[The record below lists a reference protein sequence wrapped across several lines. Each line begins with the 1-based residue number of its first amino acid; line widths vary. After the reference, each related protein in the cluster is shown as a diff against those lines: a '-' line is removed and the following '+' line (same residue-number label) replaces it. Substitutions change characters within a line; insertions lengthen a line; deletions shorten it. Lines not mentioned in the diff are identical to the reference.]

1 MASSSSTA
9 ASVGRPSSSHRSE
22 RPPLSASASASASA
36 YAASNVNSSRS
47 SRSSI
52 PTSLSSSTN
61 GIPTSR
67 RSRSLTPSSRT
78 RSPSPSPSSSSY
90 LSNDPEPG
98 RVRVAVRLRPRIAAD
113 LSDADYPDCVEVQPE
128 LKKLKLRKNNWSAE
142 YFRFDEVFATSASQK
157 RVYEV
162 VAKPVVESVLD
173 GYNGTVMAYGQTGT
187 GKTYTLG
194 RMGKD
199 DDSKRG
205 IMVRALEDITA
216 NTSPTSDC
224 VEISYLQLYMESIQ
238 DLLAPEKTNIPI
250 VEDGRTGEVSVP
262 GATVVKINSMDQ
274 FVQLLHMGEANRHAA
289 NTKLNTESSRSH
301 AILMVFIRRSVREQE
316 GLDISLRETEIDKKT
331 GRPGYHVPTI
341 RKSKLLIVDLAGS
354 ERLDKSGSEGHLREE
369 AKFINLS
376 LTSLGKC
383 INALAENSPHI
394 PTRDSK
400 LTRLLRDSF
409 GGSARTSLIVTI
421 GPSSRHHAETSS
433 TIMFGQRAM
442 KIVNAVKLKEEFDYE
457 SLCRKLE
464 IQVDHLTEEVDKQQK
479 LRENCRSEMEIK
491 LREYQNSFA
500 EAEKSLVS
508 RSEFLEQ
515 ENASLESRMKDF
527 VKELKSLKDHNDLM
541 HDEIARL
548 EKSMKNNKLLEKENS
563 QLAQKLKDVLDDLSQ
578 QKNYNDVMRDEVASL
593 EMSLKLSKQQQLE
606 NSTYQ
611 KVLADTT
618 QMYEKKIADLMKQ
631 SENSHARAESAEGHL
646 EELKKKLTDNQIL
659 MQMENSRY
667 QKTLAETTQM
677 YEGKIA
683 SLTREINEE
692 HARYIDAE
700 EQLNILRKLSSGQ
713 QNSVQILEQKEI
725 RELKSRLQEMHQVHE
740 ATVNELQSLK
750 KEHNDLEAEK
760 GRLNDEIHTL
770 RQALKVE
777 EMRRKAAENDL
788 VNIKKV
794 VPESEDGFEEKRSY
808 TKEKLNRGPSSFG
821 QRSSIAKICEEVGL
835 QKILSLLTCE
845 ELDVQIHA
853 VKVVANLAAEDSN
866 QERIVH
872 EGGLEALLMLLQ
884 SSENT
889 TILRVAS
896 GAIANLA
903 MNELN
908 QGLIASKA
916 GVRLLA
922 NTATKRDDPQT
933 LRMVAGAIANLC
945 GNESLH
951 VILREDGAIKA
962 LVKMARYGNIDVIAQ
977 VARGMAN
984 FAKCESRGI
993 LQGNRRGRS
1002 PLMEDNALAWLIANS
1017 NTTSS
1022 SARRHI
1028 ELALCHL
1035 AQNEYNAK
1043 DFVSSGG
1050 LKELIRIS
1058 VESSREDIRN
1068 LASKTLKLSSAFQA
1082 AVDAL

>member
-67 RSRSLTPSSRT
+67 RSRSLTPSYRT
-78 RSPSPSPSSSSY
+78 RSPSPSSSSSSY

-301 AILMVFIRRSVREQE
+301 AILMVFIRRSVPEQE

-659 MQMENSRY
+659 MQHVQMENSRY

-853 VKVVANLAAEDSN
+853 VKVVANLAAE
-866 QERIVH
+866 
-872 EGGLEALLMLLQ
+872 
-884 SSENT
+884 
-889 TILRVAS
+889 
-896 GAIANLA
+896 
-903 MNELN
+903 ELN

-1068 LASKTLKLSSAFQA
+1068 LASKTLKLSLAFQA